1 MDCSLSGWVTSWNV
15 IQEGY
20 GLRPGV
26 GLALFGT
33 VLAPDV
39 TDVRHDLKVVGSLTL
54 VSRQYDGT
62 IARQCLVSPR
72 ESCWLL
78 AILFVLIEDGP
89 VPDSTWRVHLI

>member
-1 MDCSLSGWVTSWNV
+1 M
-15 IQEGY
+15 
-20 GLRPGV
+20 V

-39 TDVRHDLKVVGSLTL
+39 TNVRHDLEVVESLTL
-54 VSRQYDGT
+54 VSRQCDGT

-78 AILFVLIEDGP
+78 AILFDLIEDDS
-89 VPDSTWRVHLI
+89 VLDSTWRVHLI